1 MKHLKQ
7 LTLLIALTLPF
18 FTIAQSFNHAVDYL
32 DFLGKEQEVV
42 TKNMWKYTKAL
53 AHSKS
58 DRSINA
64 KRENLIKS
72 VERTISKIEKADGFD
87 GDDYKNQV
95 LKHLRLNEKLLKHE
109 YAEIV
114 DMKAVAEQ
122 SYDMMEA
129 YILAQRLADKK
140 MAESQ
145 AEYETNLYAFAAKH
159 NIEIQE
165 SESDLGKKMEISNQV
180 FKHYNDMYLVF
191 FKVFINEIYL
201 WDAVENND
209 VNGIQ
214 QNANALA
221 SSAKEGLEILKTAE
235 GYKNDKALILATK
248 TTFNYLIDEAEN
260 QIPVI
265 VDFLILEDN
274 MNNIKETLEKTPER
288 KRTKKQIDAY
298 NDKVKEINKAA
309 KEYNKVNASLN
320 TERQNVLGKL
330 DSAKEK
336 FLERHIPKD

>member
-18 FTIAQSFNHAVDYL
+18 FTIAQNFDHAVDYL

-109 YAEIV
+109 YAEII

-129 YILAQRLADKK
+129 YILAQRLANKK

-145 AEYETNLYAFAAKH
+145 AEYETNLYAFAFC
-159 NIEIQE
+159 IEIM
-165 SESDLGKKMEISNQV
+165 K
-180 FKHYNDMYLVF
+180 
-191 FKVFINEIYL
+191 
-201 WDAVENND
+201 
-209 VNGIQ
+209 NG
-214 QNANALA
+214 
-221 SSAKEGLEILKTAE
+221 
-235 GYKNDKALILATK
+235 
-248 TTFNYLIDEAEN
+248 
-260 QIPVI
+260 
-265 VDFLILEDN
+265 
-274 MNNIKETLEKTPER
+274 
-288 KRTKKQIDAY
+288 
-298 NDKVKEINKAA
+298 
-309 KEYNKVNASLN
+309 
-320 TERQNVLGKL
+320 
-330 DSAKEK
+330 
-336 FLERHIPKD
+336 